1 MRKLGTSR
9 RATDC
14 REDGKTVRKLIG
26 LISSRFPSRS
36 FGIPAMLK
44 ILLPFTIL
52 LLAFAFPAKKKIKI
66 FLAGDSTIAIKE
78 TKAYPETGWG
88 MPFVHFWDSTVTVV
102 NRAKNGRSTK
112 TFLSEGLW
120 KSIQDEAGEGDYVI
134 IQFGHN
140 DESVEKKER
149 YATPDTFKMNL
160 RRFIKETR
168 DKKANPILVTPVSRR
183 KFDKEGKAL
192 PTHEA
197 YSALVKEVAQE
208 QNVFFIDLDE
218 KSRALYQQ
226 FGVDNSTLLF
236 LQLKPG
242 EHPNYPDGKNDNTH
256 FNELGARLIAQIMLK
271 ELRSMIPDLAERV
284 VVPVVK
290 K

>member
-1 MRKLGTSR
+1 MKKLF
-9 RATDC
+9 AF
-14 REDGKTVRKLIG
+14 
-26 LISSRFPSRS
+26 IS
-36 FGIPAMLK
+36 GIV
-44 ILLPFTIL
+44 
-52 LLAFAFPAKKKIKI
+52 LLAFTLPEKKKIKI

-88 MPFVHFWDSTVTVV
+88 MPFINFWDSTVTVV

-120 KSIQDEAGEGDYVI
+120 KSIIDEAKEGDYVI

-160 RRFIKETR
+160 TRFIKETR
-168 DKKANPILVTPVSRR
+168 EKKAIPILFTPVSRR
-183 KFDKEGKAL
+183 KFDKEGNAVE
-192 PTHEA
+192 THKE
-197 YSALVKEVAQE
+197 YSALTKEVAKE
-208 QNVFFIDLDE
+208 QNTLFIDLDE

-226 FGVDNSTLLF
+226 FGPENSKWLF
-236 LQLKPG
+236 LQLAPG
-242 EHPNYPDGKNDNTH
+242 EHPNYPEGRNDNTH
-256 FNELGARLIAQIMLK
+256 FNELGARLIAQLVLK
-271 ELRSMIPDLAERV
+271 ELKTLNIELTERIFIP
-284 VVPVVK
+284 PVK

>member
-1 MRKLGTSR
+1 MK
-9 RATDC
+9 
-14 REDGKTVRKLIG
+14 KLIV
-26 LISSRFPSRS
+26 IFI
-36 FGIPAMLK
+36 GI
-44 ILLPFTIL
+44 I
-52 LLAFAFPAKKKIKI
+52 LLAFTMPEKKKIKI

-120 KSIQDEAGEGDYVI
+120 KSIIDEAREGDYVI

-160 RRFIKETR
+160 TRFVKETR
-168 DKKANPILVTPVSRR
+168 EKKATPILLTPVSRR
-183 KFDKEGKAL
+183 KFDKEGNAVESHK
-192 PTHEA
+192 E
-197 YSALVKEVAQE
+197 YSALTKEVAKE
-208 QNVFFIDLDE
+208 QNALLIDLDE
-218 KSRALYQQ
+218 KSRALFQQ
-226 FGVDNSTLLF
+226 FGPENSKWLF
-236 LQLKPG
+236 LQLVPG
-242 EHPNYPDGKNDNTH
+242 EHPNYPEGKNDNTH
-256 FNELGARLIAQIMLK
+256 FNELGARLIAQIVLK
-271 ELRSMIPDLAERV
+271 ELKTLPIELNERTFIP
-284 VVPVVK
+284 PVK